1 MLKISLLSLMFLCL
15 LSSPA
20 QERIVS
26 LSPNLT
32 EIIYKLGQEKS
43 LVGRSSA
50 CNYPPEASK
59 LKVAGSFG
67 KLYLEP
73 LAALNPTL
81 VISEKTWDDTIP
93 DTLKKFGIRYQIFD
107 SNSIDD
113 YLKIVIEL
121 GKILNCSGKA
131 DELVKSTRAEL
142 DTIRKA
148 TQAVPLEQRPKVLVV
163 ISDSPIFTVG
173 KNSYITEM
181 IEIAGGRNVAA
192 SVDKSY
198 FDCSLEW
205 LTRENPD
212 ILIMPLEGHVKIQN
226 IKANP
231 AWQGLNAVKNNHI
244 LTDIESDQLYRLGP
258 RTLDGIRK
266 LQEYF
271 SSYQQAKK

>member
-1 MLKISLLSLMFLCL
+1 MLKILSIPLLFLTL
-15 LSSPA
+15 LVSQA

-59 LKVAGSFG
+59 LKIAGSFG

-81 VISEKTWDDTIP
+81 VISEKTWDNTIP

-107 SNSIDD
+107 SNSLED
-113 YLKIVIEL
+113 YLKIVTEL
-121 GKILNCSGKA
+121 GKLLNCPDKA
-131 DELVKSTRAEL
+131 AELVNNTRAEL
-142 DTIRKA
+142 DNIRRTA
-148 TQAVPLEQRPKVLVV
+148 HAVPLEQRPKVLVV
-163 ISDSPIFTVG
+163 ISDAPIFTVG

-181 IEIAGGRNVAA
+181 IETAGGRNVAA
-192 SVDKSY
+192 AVDKGY

-205 LTRENPD
+205 LTQANPD
-212 ILIMPLEGHVKIQN
+212 ILIMPLEGHVKLQN
-226 IKANP
+226 IKENP

-271 SSYQQAKK
+271 SSYKAPK